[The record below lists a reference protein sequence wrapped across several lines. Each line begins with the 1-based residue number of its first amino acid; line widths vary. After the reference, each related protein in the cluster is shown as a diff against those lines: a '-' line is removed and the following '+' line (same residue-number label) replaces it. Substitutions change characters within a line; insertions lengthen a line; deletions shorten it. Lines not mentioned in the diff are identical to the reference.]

1 MKKVDGFQYIR
12 SLGTRLFPSVK
23 RETSLPLRQQKTTFT
38 IYSAALLA
46 GLLSNL
52 CGLSGPH
59 SGEAPLLNAVFLA
72 VVLSLLL
79 AYRAGKLPLRRAF
92 CAMTVAAQLFTCNEM
107 LLCALSP
114 SAYGLMLIVGNMVLL
129 AVNLMFSLIAYLK
142 RVPYVLGGMAIAT
155 YAACMF
161 LTGDAAL
168 KNFFVLYLVM
178 LLAISLLG
186 SLLAGNIRR
195 LHEENSAMKMEEEEI
210 FHVLKMEKEQVLAY
224 IRLAKQR
231 HATEDTD
238 RILDLL
244 GERSRENVIHNVR
257 EAMVSRELERR
268 GLSGI
273 FPELTPSEIEICR
286 LVILGKTLNEVCA
299 ILGKS
304 EGNITSQRSNI
315 RRKLGLKPSDNLK
328 KVLQARF
335 DEKKN
340 G

>member
-1 MKKVDGFQYIR
+1 MDFQHIR
-12 SLGTRLFPSVK
+12 SLGARLVPPVK
-23 RETSLPLRQQKTTFT
+23 RETSLLVRQQKTTFT
-38 IYSAALLA
+38 IYSATLLA
-46 GLLSNL
+46 GLISNL
-52 CGLSGPH
+52 CGLSGPP
-59 SGEAPLLNAVFLA
+59 SGEATLLNTVFLA

-92 CAMTVAAQLFTCNEM
+92 CAMAVATQLFTCNEM

-142 RVPYVLGGMAIAT
+142 RIPYVLGGMAIAT

-161 LTGDAAL
+161 LTGDTAL

-195 LHEENSAMKMEEEEI
+195 LNEENSAMKREEEEI
-210 FHVLKMEKEQVLAY
+210 LHVLKIEKEQVLAY

-231 HATEDTD
+231 HVTEDTY

-244 GERSRENVIHNVR
+244 GERLRENVIHNVR
-257 EAMVSRELERR
+257 EAMVSKELERR
-268 GLSGI
+268 RLSGI

-299 ILGKS
+299 ILGKT

-335 DEKKN
+335 DEREN